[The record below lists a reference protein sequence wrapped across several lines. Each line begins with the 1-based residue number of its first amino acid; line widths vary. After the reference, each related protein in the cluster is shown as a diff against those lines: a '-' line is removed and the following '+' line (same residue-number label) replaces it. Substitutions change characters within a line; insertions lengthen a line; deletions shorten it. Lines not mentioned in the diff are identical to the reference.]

1 MVKRFSTNYNFT
13 ICRLERPMKRHP
25 SHFLRAVLPVSLVLA
40 LTSHLPNA
48 QAADEAALREET
60 RKTAVPVLPKVVQAM
75 QEAVKEKGT
84 VDAIPI
90 CKEKAPQLLQD
101 IRRQTGWNIRRVSL
115 QTRHPETGTPDV
127 WEARQL
133 ADFNIRAANGIKPET
148 LEAGE
153 IVTTVDGRQVY
164 RYMKALPVAEVC
176 VSCHGA
182 PETFSDD
189 FKAALR
195 KDYPRDRATGYRV
208 GQVRGALSVIRPL

>member
-1 MVKRFSTNYNFT
+1 
-13 ICRLERPMKRHP
+13 MKRHFLHP
-25 SHFLRAVLPVSLVLA
+25 LRAVLPVSLVLVLA
-40 LTSHLPNA
+40 SHLPNA
-48 QAADEAALREET
+48 LAVDEAALRAET

-115 QTRHPETGTPDV
+115 QTRRPETGTPDV

-133 ADFNIRAANGIKPET
+133 ADFNIQAANGVKPET

-153 IVTTVDGRQVY
+153 IVTTADGRRVY
-164 RYMKALPVAEVC
+164 RYMKALPVSEVC

-182 PETFSDD
+182 PQTFSDD

-195 KDYPRDRATGYRV
+195 KDYPHDRATGYSV